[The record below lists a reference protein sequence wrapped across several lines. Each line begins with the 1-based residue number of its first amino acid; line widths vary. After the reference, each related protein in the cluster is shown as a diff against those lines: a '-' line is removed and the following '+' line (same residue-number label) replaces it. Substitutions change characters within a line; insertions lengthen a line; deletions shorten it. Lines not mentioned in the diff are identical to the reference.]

1 MTFERRFFELRA
13 EADARRLTGTAIR
26 YGDVANIG
34 TTLRER
40 FEPMALSID
49 QRGVGLNVQ
58 HDRGRTVAR
67 FPDGG
72 LEIRNTAE
80 GLMIEATLPETREA
94 DDLLVNVR
102 AGILTGFSVEF
113 RSRRDRIEGGNL
125 RVVSDAVLLGL
136 AVVDMPSYPESLIE
150 ARSWGA
156 ILDGAQ
162 HHEPPRD
169 VPLWMLS

>member
-1 MTFERRFFELRA
+1 MTYERRFFELRA
-13 EADARRLTGTAIR
+13 EADARRLTGTAIK

-34 TTLRER
+34 ATLRER
-40 FEPMALSID
+40 FEPMALSIHS
-49 QRGVGLNVQ
+49 RGVGLNVQ

-72 LEIRNTAE
+72 LEITNTPE
-80 GLMIEATLPETREA
+80 GVSIAATLPETREA
-94 DDLLVNVR
+94 DDLLANIR
-102 AGILTGFSVEF
+102 ARVITGFSIEF
-113 RSRRDRIEGGNL
+113 RARVDRIEGGNL
-125 RVVSDAVLLGL
+125 RVVESGVLLGL
-136 AVVDMPSYPESLIE
+136 AAVDMPSYPESLIE

-162 HHEPPRD
+162 HHEPPCD